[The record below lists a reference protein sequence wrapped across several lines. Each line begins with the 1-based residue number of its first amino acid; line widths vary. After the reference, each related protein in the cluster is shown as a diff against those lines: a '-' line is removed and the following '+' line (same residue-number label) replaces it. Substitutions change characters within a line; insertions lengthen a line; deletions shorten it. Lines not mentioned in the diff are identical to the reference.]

1 MEASPM
7 RNFDIR
13 LRYKLL
19 VLLLC
24 LPFLAASQYFGRNK
38 PGYKSFRFDV
48 VNTPN
53 YEIFHN
59 LTNDTLLKNFANR
72 AEEWYLIHQRFFRDT
87 FQNRNPIILYANHS
101 DFQQTNAISGMVGT
115 STGGVTE
122 SLKNRVIMPV
132 APTMAQTDHVL
143 GHELVHAFQFN
154 MLLRSDTARRFS
166 IRNLPLWMVE
176 GMAEYFSIG
185 SVDPHTAMWMRDAL
199 INDDFPEIR
208 QLSSGSRYF
217 PYRYGHAFYAMVGKT
232 WGDSLILPLFLEAA
246 RVGVDKALEN
256 ILGFNSKT
264 LSGMWKS
271 SMETHFNPFISD
283 STEYIPGKRILS
295 EKNAGRLNLSPS
307 LSPDGNIIAFFSE
320 RDVLSLDLFLA
331 DAKSGRIIRKI
342 SSINRNFDI
351 DDFSFIET
359 GGTWSPDSRQYGFV
373 VFRKGKN
380 RLAIA
385 DVKRG
390 RITREID
397 FGHIASFTNPEW
409 SPCGRY
415 IVISGLVD
423 GISDLYRYDLETR
436 EITRLTDTFFSE
448 IHPDWSPDS
457 RYIVYSAEKVNNNLP
472 SKKFSFSIQILD
484 TETKEIREL
493 DVFPGAD
500 NLNPRFSADGRSVYF
515 ISNTDGFRNLFR
527 YDLELD
533 SVFRMTKFRTGI
545 SGITHF
551 SPAISVSRNN
561 GKISYTHYFKKNYD
575 IYIASPEQFK
585 VEPVDRRMFD
595 MEAATLPPLRHLAGN
610 IVDSALYNRTD
621 QKIIFPPDS
630 FIQVPYRPRFKLDY
644 ISNTAN
650 IGITSGRYYNNNM
663 GGSVNMIFSDIVGNN
678 QLYSVLALNG
688 EIYDF
693 GGQVAYIN
701 QTRRIKWGATASHI
715 PYRAGNM
722 FFKPDSITIK
732 NSQGEFTLPVINL
745 VLDYLR
751 MFEDQIALFS
761 FHTLSQTRRI
771 EAGISSSWYYYR
783 LDRYN
788 NYLDDFGFSIGVKK
802 ERMPVPKGNNYQKID
817 LAYVHD
823 NSFFGLTSPLRGQR
837 SRYQIEKY
845 FGAVGFF
852 TGLADHRRYF
862 NLRPFT
868 LATRI
873 YHYGRYGKDSETDLV
888 LPIYL
893 GYPWLVRGYE
903 NVSFYNTSFAGS
915 GMFNYSH
922 MSGSKA
928 IVGNIEL
935 RLPFTGPKRLSLI
948 ESKWLLS
955 DLNLFFDSGV
965 AWNRGDKVKIIWNP
979 KDFDVRTPIFSAGA
993 SLRINVLGALI
1004 VEPYYAIPFQN
1015 GGWHNRSFG
1024 LNFLPGW

>member
-1 MEASPM
+1 ME
-7 RNFDIR
+7 NVD
-13 LRYKLL
+13 YKLRL
-19 VLLLC
+19 GILILILCFPLLSE
-24 LPFLAASQYFGRNK
+24 AQYFGRNK
-38 PGYKSFRFDV
+38 PSYKSFRFDV
-48 VNTPN
+48 VKTPN
-53 YEIFHN
+53 FEIYHN
-59 LTNDTLLKNFANR
+59 LTNDLLLKNFANR
-72 AEEWYLIHQRFFRDT
+72 AEEWYLIHQRIFRDT
-87 FQNRNPIILYANHS
+87 FPNRNPIILYANHP
-101 DFQQTNAISGMVGT
+101 DFQQTNAVSGSIGT
-115 STGGVTE
+115 TTGGVTE

-132 APTMAQTDHVL
+132 APTVAQTDHVL

-154 MLLRSDTARRFS
+154 KLLRSDTAKRFS
-166 IRNLPLWMVE
+166 IGNLPLWMVE
-176 GMAEYFSIG
+176 GMAEYYSIG
-185 SVDPHTAMWMRDAL
+185 CVDAHTAMWMRDAL
-199 INDDFPEIR
+199 INDDFPTIR
-208 QLSSGSRYF
+208 QLSNVSRYF
-217 PYRYGHAFYAMVGKT
+217 PYRYGHAFFSMVGKT
-232 WGDSLILPLFLEAA
+232 WGDSLIIPLFLEAA

-256 ILGFNSKT
+256 ILGYDSKT

-271 SMETHFNPFISD
+271 AMENHFGLFIAD
-283 STEYIPGKRILS
+283 TLEYIPGTKILS

-307 LSPDGNIIAFFSE
+307 LSPDGKIIAFFSE
-320 RDVLSLDLFLA
+320 RDVLSLDLYLA
-331 DAKSGRIIRKI
+331 DAKSGKIKRKI

-359 GGTWSPDSRQYGFV
+359 SGTWSPDSRQFGFV

-390 RITREID
+390 RIIREID
-397 FGHIASFTNPEW
+397 FGDIVSFSNPEW

-415 IVISGLVD
+415 VVFSGLVN
-423 GISDLYRYDLETR
+423 GISDLYLFDFETGK
-436 EITRLTDTFFSE
+436 TSRLTDSFYSE
-448 IHPDWSPDS
+448 IHPDWSPDVQS
-457 RYIVYSAEKVNNNLP
+457 IVFSAESVYNQKD
-472 SKKFSFSIQILD
+472 SRKFSFSLNILNL
-484 TETKEIREL
+484 ESGEIRMLE
-493 DVFPGAD
+493 VFPGAD
-500 NLNPRFSADGRSVYF
+500 NLNPRFSADGNSVYF
-515 ISNTDGFRNLFR
+515 LSNADGFRNLYQYNLTSGNLFK
-527 YDLELD
+527 L
-533 SVFRMTKFRTGI
+533 TNFRTGI

-551 SPAISVSRNN
+551 SPAISVSRTTGNVA
-561 GKISYTHYFKKNYD
+561 YTHYFKKNYE
-575 IYIASPEQFK
+575 IYNAVPDEFRS
-585 VEPVDRRMFD
+585 EPIYKNLLD
-595 MEAATLPPLRHLAGN
+595 MGAATLPPLVHLADN
-610 IVDSALYNRTD
+610 VVDNLLYYRTD

-678 QLYSVLALNG
+678 QLHSVLALNG

-715 PYRAGNM
+715 PYRAGSM
-722 FFKPDSITIK
+722 FMKLDSLTFKDK
-732 NSQGEFTLPVINL
+732 DGEYKMPVINL

-751 MFEDQIALFS
+751 MFEDQISVFS

-771 EAGISSSWYYYR
+771 EAGASSSWYYYR

-788 NYLDDFGFSIGVKK
+788 NYIDNLGFNIGVKK
-802 ERMPVPKGNNYQKID
+802 ERMPVPRGNNYQKID

-823 NSFFGLTSPLRGQR
+823 NSFFGLTAPLRGQR

-845 FGAVGFF
+845 FGAVGFL
-852 TGLADHRRYF
+852 TGMADHRRYI

-868 LATRI
+868 LATRL
-873 YHYGRYGKDSETDLV
+873 YHYGRYGKDSDTDVV

-893 GYPWLVRGYE
+893 GYPWLIRGYE
-903 NVSFYNTSFAGS
+903 NISVYNSGFSGS

-922 MSGSKA
+922 LSGSKVL
-928 IVGNIEL
+928 VGNVEL
-935 RLPFTGPKRLSLI
+935 RLPLTGPKRLSVF

-965 AWNRGDKVKIIWNP
+965 AWNRGEKVRFAWDP
-979 KDFDVRTPIFSAGA
+979 EDFDIRTPVFSAGT

-1015 GGWHNRSFG
+1015 GGWKNRSFG
-1024 LNFLPGW
+1024 VNFLPGW